1 MNYNELGYVV
11 MEEKLNFE
19 LGRLL
24 IKLESASKERK
35 VFTNAQKLSTLF
47 IKCQLLYHNESA

>member
-1 MNYNELGYVV
+1 MV